1 MNTVRS
7 RLGVMMF
14 LQYAIWGAWT
24 PVLGSYLGDMGFSG
38 VQIGF
43 VFSIFPLATIFVPML
58 AGQLADRYFATERM
72 LAVLHLVGGVAM
84 IMMARAADYEGIVLW
99 MAVFATMYAPTLAL
113 TNSICFSNIRD
124 AEREF
129 GGIRVWGAIGWVAA
143 GLILGGWRYIGEIRG
158 DLLYLAGIFALLLGV
173 FSLALPH
180 TPPKRE
186 GTEPFAFLAALRL
199 LKQRNVAIFMI
210 ISFVV
215 GTELEFY
222 YILTAPY
229 LQDLGMA
236 SKNIPIV
243 MVIAQLAEIIVMAI
257 LLPRLLPAWG
267 ARKLLV
273 LGIIAWPIRYAIFAA
288 EMPFSVL
295 VPSLALHGFC
305 YVFFFVVGFIY
316 IDKVAPPGI
325 KASAQALVALVVMGL
340 GRWVGS
346 LFAGWIRDTFTTD
359 GVVNWTGVFLVPCV
373 LTTLAAIVFV
383 ALFRDDPPE
392 KRAAVP
398 A

>member
-1 MNTVRS
+1 
-7 RLGVMMF
+7 
-14 LQYAIWGAWT
+14 
-24 PVLGSYLGDMGFSG
+24 
-38 VQIGF
+38 
-43 VFSIFPLATIFVPML
+43 
-58 AGQLADRYFATERM
+58 
-72 LAVLHLVGGVAM
+72 
-84 IMMARAADYEGIVLW
+84 
-99 MAVFATMYAPTLAL
+99 
-113 TNSICFSNIRD
+113 
-124 AEREF
+124 
-129 GGIRVWGAIGWVAA
+129 
-143 GLILGGWRYIGEIRG
+143 
-158 DLLYLAGIFALLLGV
+158 
-173 FSLALPH
+173 
-180 TPPKRE
+180 
-186 GTEPFAFLAALRL
+186 
-199 LKQRNVAIFMI
+199 
-210 ISFVV
+210 
-215 GTELEFY
+215 
-222 YILTAPY
+222 
-229 LQDLGMA
+229 
-236 SKNIPIV
+236 
-243 MVIAQLAEIIVMAI
+243 
-257 LLPRLLPAWG
+257 
-267 ARKLLV
+267 V